1 MRDVVY
7 SYRGDGEWACFDNI
21 AQTSEQ
27 VIRTDTLDDGPHGVL
42 REERIVRDAA
52 GAILSRDV
60 AESRRFGCGQD
71 ATLRQTYH
79 ATLGLEPDGAPGLV
93 EDHASYW
100 TDDAHPRRNG
110 RPRLVWG
117 ESRPWSY
124 QAWDA
129 EGREILRLDPLDGSA
144 APLDFVDQSDPT
156 DLTDLSDF
164 PTITAIA
171 TVSDYAPLAGD
182 SNPPAALDSVRT
194 ESRHLVRDGAATC
207 IGRTWHVHT
216 VGTDTVGRAFATVK
230 TIRACSPTAAFDDPG
245 NAVSTATRFDAD
257 APGIPLLLRG
267 RPLESTD
274 EDGVTT
280 ACDYALGDYDP
291 ATRTFAPGGSGTALR
306 TIARRSYR
314 SNPSDTSD
322 LTIQDSAHGT
332 TLYSATLLHA
342 TGETLDW
349 QAHLYDDKNRL
360 RSTLYSDGSTSTNAY
375 SCCRLLFTIDRDGRK
390 TERLAQ
396 TGTDHL
402 RYAMLD
408 VSFPELPQNEGGPS
422 GYYFAVPG
430 AYSYAR
436 TYDFRAT
443 EHSFDAMGRRIR
455 TRELATN
462 PDRSQDIATL
472 RKTSYGWEASET
484 TSYPHGISDFQ
495 VHTDARGLVTQTA
508 FTQTPAETIRTTDT
522 FDGTALLMRTTSRT
536 VRGGGSTTRR
546 EWDGEWTEASSTT
559 TFAPDG
565 RRIEIATLATS
576 DAPMVT
582 NSVVEYDFL
591 GRIAASETPLSR
603 TEYAY
608 HGSSRR
614 VASETEVRSGSVAT
628 PLYDELGDAI
638 GSVADGVASMSLTTY
653 ELRSNAW
660 WRVATSFLTADG
672 RTNGLSVSRTRL
684 TGLSNALRSCVETEA
699 DGATTRVTTS
709 FDPVAKVSTDTL
721 ERTGMATTTR
731 KRMFGRE
738 IEATD
743 ADGVTRYNYFDPYG
757 RVYLTREFTGE
768 RLHWRTLAMRD
779 SVGDVYA
786 SARFIGGTPHW
797 NNVARFN
804 GFDSRGNL
812 VASTN
817 EMGYVTHS
825 LFDSAGR
832 LAARFGAAYPVAY
845 GYDATGRLKS
855 LFTTRS
861 GATWD
866 VTHWNYDPATGLV
879 TNKVYADGSALAHG
893 WTPDG
898 LPERTTWARGAWR
911 HVAYNDRRLPAA
923 VSYSDPG
930 TPGHELSYDAFGR
943 LVAVADAAGRR
954 HGYAYGAS
962 AASPTNETAAADSAT
977 NAIARIL
984 DANGRPVSTTLR
996 VSGAPR
1002 GGTWHAYADSGRLAH
1017 VAATNAQGRG
1027 LVAAYT
1033 NFRRALVWPFGRTA
1047 LRRGLHAD
1055 ARARRLPPEPR
1066 HLHCPCV
1073 RRRGG
1078 QPIRAH
1084 LRCARPPRRPQRRR
1098 LRLQRPLGSRVRH
1111 RRIQR
1116 IRLRLRPHREPH
1128 DFIC

>member
-1 MRDVVY
+1 MR
-7 SYRGDGEWACFDNI
+7 SI
-21 AQTSEQ
+21 
-27 VIRTDTLDDGPHGVL
+27 
-42 REERIVRDAA
+42 
-52 GAILSRDV
+52 
-60 AESRRFGCGQD
+60 
-71 ATLRQTYH
+71 
-79 ATLGLEPDGAPGLV
+79 
-93 EDHASYW
+93 
-100 TDDAHPRRNG
+100 
-110 RPRLVWG
+110 
-117 ESRPWSY
+117 
-124 QAWDA
+124 
-129 EGREILRLDPLDGSA
+129 
-144 APLDFVDQSDPT
+144 
-156 DLTDLSDF
+156 
-164 PTITAIA
+164 
-171 TVSDYAPLAGD
+171 
-182 SNPPAALDSVRT
+182 
-194 ESRHLVRDGAATC
+194 
-207 IGRTWHVHT
+207 
-216 VGTDTVGRAFATVK
+216 
-230 TIRACSPTAAFDDPG
+230 
-245 NAVSTATRFDAD
+245 
-257 APGIPLLLRG
+257 
-267 RPLESTD
+267 
-274 EDGVTT
+274 
-280 ACDYALGDYDP
+280 
-291 ATRTFAPGGSGTALR
+291 
-306 TIARRSYR
+306 
-314 SNPSDTSD
+314 
-322 LTIQDSAHGT
+322 
-332 TLYSATLLHA
+332 
-342 TGETLDW
+342 
-349 QAHLYDDKNRL
+349 
-360 RSTLYSDGSTSTNAY
+360 
-375 SCCRLLFTIDRDGRK
+375 
-390 TERLAQ
+390 
-396 TGTDHL
+396 
-402 RYAMLD
+402 
-408 VSFPELPQNEGGPS
+408 
-422 GYYFAVPG
+422 
-430 AYSYAR
+430 
-436 TYDFRAT
+436 
-443 EHSFDAMGRRIR
+443 
-455 TRELATN
+455 
-462 PDRSQDIATL
+462 DIATL

-522 FDGTALLMRTTSRT
+522 FDGSALLMRTTSRT

-546 EWDGEWTEASSTT
+546 EWDGEWTEASTTT

-576 DAPMVT
+576 DAPTVT

-614 VASETEVRSGSVAT
+614 IASETEIRSGSVAT

-653 ELRSNAW
+653 ELRSNVW

-699 DGATTRVTTS
+699 DGATTRVATS

-768 RLHWRTLAMRD
+768 RFHWRTLAMRD

-804 GFDSRGNL
+804 GFDARGNL

-817 EMGYVTHS
+817 EMGCIAYS

-832 LAARFGAAYPVAY
+832 LAVRFGAVHPVGY

-855 LFTTRS
+855 LFTTRD

-866 VTHWNYDPATGLV
+866 VTQWNYDPATGLV
-879 TNKVYADGSALAHG
+879 TNKVHADGSTLAHG
-893 WTPDG
+893 WTADG
-898 LPERTTWARGAWR
+898 LPERTTWVRGAWR

-984 DANGRPVSTTLR
+984 DANGRSVSTTLR

-1002 GGTWHAYADSGRLAH
+1002 GGTWHAYADSGRLAQ

-1033 NFRRALVWPFGRTA
+1033 NFAGRSFGHSVELPSGAVFTRTLARDAYRPNRVTSIVHAFDGVEVSRYAHTFDALDRLA
-1047 LRRGLHAD
+1047 ARNAD
-1055 ARARRLPPEPR
+1055 AFGYNARSEVVSATVASNEYAYAYDHIGNHTTSSVNSATTAYTANALNQYTSFSNLVQSCNPVHDLDGNMLTNGVWSYTWDCENRLVTVSSNNVCVVSNAYDYLSRRVLKATPEAVHAFVYDGWNLIHETVTAGNGDVSEIQYFWGPD
-1066 HLHCPCV
+1066 LSGTLQGAGGVGGLLAVSINGQFYLPCV
-1073 RRRGG
+1073 DNNGNITAYIDEQGVIVAEYIYDAFGSTITATGSISDTFHHRFSTKYYDTETGLYYYGYRFYDPALHRWLNRDSINEVGG
-1078 QPIRAH
+1078 VNLYAF
-1084 LRCARPPRRPQRRR
+1084 CGNNGVNEVDF
-1098 LRLQRPLGSRVRH
+1098 LGLFDLYLH
-1111 RRIQR
+1111 TYKTGT
-1116 IRLRLRPHREPH
+1116 LGYT
-1128 DFIC
+1128 